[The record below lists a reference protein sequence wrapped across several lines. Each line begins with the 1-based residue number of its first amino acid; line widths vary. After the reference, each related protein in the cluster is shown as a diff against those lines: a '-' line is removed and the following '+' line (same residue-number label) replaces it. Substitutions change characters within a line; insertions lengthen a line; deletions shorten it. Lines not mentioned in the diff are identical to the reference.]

1 MRDRLVA
8 KLADAMRTHLAQAGL
23 VPMYTL
29 VR

>member
-8 KLADAMRTHLAQAGL
+8 KLEDAMRTHLARAGL
-23 VPMYTL
+23 VPTHAL